1 MRLCSFL
8 KPWLPLAAICAGTFM
23 LLVDVTIVT
32 VALPDMAR
40 SLHTSFSEL
49 QWVIDI
55 YALVLAALVL
65 TAGAVADRIG
75 RRAVYLSGL
84 VLFAASSAA
93 SGAAINVPML
103 IAARG
108 VQGCW
113 PERSSRSR
121 CSPRPSRSGRIRC
134 WTCPCCATVRSAPCW
149 SPAR

>member
-1 MRLCSFL
+1 MR
-8 KPWLPLAAICAGTFM
+8 KWLPLVAICAGTFM

-32 VALPDMAR
+32 VALPDMAK

-65 TAGAVADRIG
+65 TAGAVADQIR
-75 RRAVYLSGL
+75 RRAVYLLGL

-93 SGAAINVPML
+93 SGTAVNVPML

-108 VQGCW
+108 VQGLAAAMMFATTMALLSN
-113 PERSSRSR
+113 SS
-121 CSPRPSRSGRIRC
+121 PAGTEA
-134 WTCPCCATVRSAPCW
+134 WLSAPG
-149 SPAR
+149 ARSTGLPLRPDR